1 MSVYIG
7 TCGFYYED
15 WRGVFYP
22 KDLPKTKYLDFYID
36 NFSTVELN
44 STFYHL
50 PKQKSVLHWREK
62 AKKGFLYSLKAYRGI
77 THYKKLK
84 NVKDDLYLYLHLIKN
99 LRPYLGVILFQLP
112 PSLKVDIDLLANFLS
127 LLPSGY
133 DYAVE
138 FRDESWYEKEVY
150 DILTRYEVSFCIHD
164 FGKKQTPIIETS
176 KNIYIRF
183 HGPNGRYRG
192 SYSEDF
198 LRKWANIIKNFKDKR
213 RVFCY
218 FNNDY
223 EGNAVKNAQTLLKF
237 L

>member
-1 MSVYIG
+1 MSVYVG

-15 WRGVFYP
+15 WKGVFYP

-36 NFSTVELN
+36 KFSTVELN

-50 PKQKSVLHWREK
+50 PKQKSVSHWREK
-62 AKKGFLYSLKAYRGI
+62 AKEGFLYSLKAYRGI

-84 NVKDDLYLYLHLIKN
+84 NVKDDLYLYLHLIKS

-112 PSLKVDIDLLANFLS
+112 PSLKMDIDLLANFLS

-164 FGKKQTPIIETS
+164 FGKKQTPVIETS

-183 HGPNGRYRG
+183 HGPNGHYRG

-198 LRKWANIIKNFKDKR
+198 LRKWADIIKNFENKR

-223 EGNAVKNAQTLLKF
+223 EGNAVKNAQTLLNF